1 MPQKQVRMGLF
12 GALIVR
18 PTLGAADMYNRA
30 DSQFTPSEEFMVL
43 LSEIDPYQ
51 HQAAETNTPYINL
64 NNYQAR
70 YWLINGRGFP
80 DSISDN
86 YSPFLPDQPYGAL
99 ARITRTAPLRASTT
113 IRIQVQSAT

>member
-1 MPQKQVRMGLF
+1 MGLF

-18 PTLGAADMYNRA
+18 PALGADHAYNRA

-51 HQAAETNTPYINL
+51 HQAVEQGKTFNM
-64 NNYQAR
+64 NNYHPR

-80 DSISDN
+80 DSIADN
-86 YSPFLPDQPYGAL
+86 GASWLPTQPYGAL
-99 ARITRTAPLRASTT
+99 AEVSRRTTPATHPYPGWRAT
-113 IRIQVQSAT
+113 